1 VTTTAAVDTAP
12 NAAFGAGSATPG
24 ESSLTSPVIAI
35 PTAPVG
41 GTNPGVRLTFR
52 NNYNTEP
59 TFDGG
64 VLEISING
72 GPFADVLAA
81 GGTFIEGGYS
91 GSIVNTDS
99 TLTGRQAWTGNS
111 LGFITTTVNLPPAS
125 YGQNAQ
131 LRWRTAY
138 DTGTN
143 PTGGGMRVDTIS
155 IYASTRFC
163 CSGACTFTCPANI
176 TVSNDPGVCG
186 AVVTYVT
193 PTETGNCGGTI
204 TSDHPSGETF
214 PVGTTTVTLTDTK
227 LDGTTATCSFTV
239 TVNDTEDPTLDA
251 ITVAQTVLP
260 QNNHNLVNVGL
271 SGGAFNDNCPGS
283 TRQVFVFGDEDDETP
298 TAPNEVFSP
307 DAKNIGFGTLR
318 LRSERVNSED
328 GRVYLIIVKVN
339 DPAGNVAFRVATVV
353 VPKSNSQASQN
364 AVDAQATAARNFAL
378 ANGGTP
384 PPGYLVIGDGPI
396 IGPKQ

>member
-1 VTTTAAVDTAP
+1 
-12 NAAFGAGSATPG
+12 
-24 ESSLTSPVIAI
+24 
-35 PTAPVG
+35 
-41 GTNPGVRLTFR
+41 
-52 NNYNTEP
+52 
-59 TFDGG
+59 
-64 VLEISING
+64 
-72 GPFADVLAA
+72 
-81 GGTFIEGGYS
+81 
-91 GSIVNTDS
+91 
-99 TLTGRQAWTGNS
+99 
-111 LGFITTTVNLPPAS
+111 
-125 YGQNAQ
+125 
-131 LRWRTAY
+131 
-138 DTGTN
+138 
-143 PTGGGMRVDTIS
+143 MRIDTIS
-155 IYASTRFC
+155 IYASTRVC

-176 TVSNDPGVCG
+176 TVSNDQGVCG

-271 SGGAFNDNCPGS
+271 SGGDFNDNCPGS

-298 TAPNEVFSP
+298 TAPHEVFSP
-307 DAKNIGFGTLR
+307 DAKDIGFGTLR

-328 GRVYLIIVKVN
+328 GRVYLIIVKVT
-339 DPAGNVAFRVATVV
+339 DAAGNVAFRVATVV
-353 VPKSNSQASQN
+353 VPKSNSQASQT
-364 AVDAQATAARNFAL
+364 AVNAQATAARNFAL

-384 PPGYLVIGDGPI
+384 PPGYFVIGDGPS